1 MPTWE
6 FEPGHTSATFAVRHM
21 MITIVRGHFKNL
33 KGKFHFDPAD
43 PARGSIEVTI
53 DAASFSTAEPERDAH
68 LRSADFLDVANYP
81 TITFKSTS
89 VEPTGTNHSKVTG
102 DLTIRGVTRP
112 VILEVEY
119 FGSRLPINQV
129 ANISVPEPR
138 MIVISPWDKKA
149 LGPIEK
155 AIMKSDLGMMPNNDG
170 NAIRLNIPQLTDAG
184 RRLGSGQRGRDY
196 H

>member
-119 FGSRLPINQV
+119 FGPVDTPFNNRRMGYLARTRINREDFGCSWNSPMPGGGWVVGKEVEITIDVEGILV
-129 ANISVPEPR
+129 A
-138 MIVISPWDKKA
+138 
-149 LGPIEK
+149 
-155 AIMKSDLGMMPNNDG
+155 
-170 NAIRLNIPQLTDAG
+170 
-184 RRLGSGQRGRDY
+184 
-196 H
+196 

>member
-6 FEPGHTSATFAVRHM
+6 FEPGHTSATFADKAVGM
-21 MITIVRGHFKNL
+21 AKAVSVSGISIGGTDAGNYNL
-33 KGKFHFDPAD
+33 LNTTASAIAD
-43 PARGSIEVTI
+43 I

-119 FGSRLPINQV
+119 FGPVDTPFNNRRMGYLARTRINREDFGCSWNSPMPGGGWV
-129 ANISVPEPR
+129 VGKEVEITIDVEGILVP
-138 MIVISPWDKKA
+138 
-149 LGPIEK
+149 
-155 AIMKSDLGMMPNNDG
+155 
-170 NAIRLNIPQLTDAG
+170 
-184 RRLGSGQRGRDY
+184 
-196 H
+196 